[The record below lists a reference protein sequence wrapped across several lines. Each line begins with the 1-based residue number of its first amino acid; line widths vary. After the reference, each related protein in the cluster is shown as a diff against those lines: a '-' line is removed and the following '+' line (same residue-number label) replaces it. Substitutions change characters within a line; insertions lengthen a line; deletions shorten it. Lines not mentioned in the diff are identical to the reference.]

1 MSEQTISQYS
11 QKILVTLYLIMYS
24 YVRTNYFTVL
34 TENIIYPSP
43 NNAFICANKLFHS
56 THRKYYLPFT

>member
-11 QKILVTLYLIMYS
+11 QKILFTLHLIMHS
-24 YVRTNYFTVL
+24 YERTNYFTVL
-34 TENIIYPSP
+34 KDNIIYPSP
-43 NNAFICANKLFHS
+43 NNAFISANKLFHS